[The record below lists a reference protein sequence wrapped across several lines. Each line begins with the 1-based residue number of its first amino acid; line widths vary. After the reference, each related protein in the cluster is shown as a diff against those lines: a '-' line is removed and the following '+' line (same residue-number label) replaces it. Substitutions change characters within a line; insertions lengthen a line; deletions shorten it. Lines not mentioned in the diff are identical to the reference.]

1 MFSVNGN
8 PIMQSEYNVLVELR
22 RQATFAGLNIF
33 KDIKESGNDL
43 MVTCPFHKG
52 GQERKPSFGIN
63 KSTMEAHCFTCGYS
77 GNLYDVI
84 SRIFGYDDRGQYGKS
99 WLSKNFVSITVEERK
114 PIELNLTR
122 KRIKNEVKTNY
133 VTEEELDRYRYTH
146 PYMYKRGLTDELI
159 SKFDIGYDAAT
170 ACITFPV
177 RDIRGNC
184 VFLARRSVNYKYF
197 NYPSGNTKGLYGIF
211 ELYQIKRFP
220 SKIYVCES
228 MLDALTLWS
237 HNVYACALN
246 GLGTSLQ
253 FKQLRDMPCRHFVL
267 ATDNDKAGMQAR
279 QHIRENL
286 SNKIITQVML
296 PNGRKDINECSWEE
310 IEALEEVF

>member
-22 RQATFAGLNIF
+22 RQATFAGLSIF

-122 KRIKNEVKTNY
+122 NRIKNELKTNY
-133 VTEEELDRYRYTH
+133 VTEEELDGYRYIH

-170 ACITFPV
+170 ACITIPV
-177 RDIRGNC
+177 RDISGNC
-184 VFLARRSVNYKYF
+184 VFVARRSVNYKFF
-197 NYPSGNTKGLYGIF
+197 NYPKSVDKPVYAAYLFVGKD
-211 ELYQIKRFP
+211 YQYAVI
-220 SKIYVCES
+220 CES
-228 MLDALTLWS
+228 VFNALTCWKF
-237 HNVYACALN
+237 NIPAVAL
-246 GLGTSLQ
+246 LGTGTKEQYKILNELPVR
-253 FKQLRDMPCRHFVL
+253 KYIL
-267 ATDNDKAGMQAR
+267 ATDPDAAGRRAAEKLR
-279 QHIRENL
+279 KNL
-286 SNKIITQVML
+286 SRSKVITEYVI
-296 PNGRKDINECSWEE
+296 PEGKDLNDLDKEVLNLRE
-310 IEALEEVF
+310 IY

>member
-1 MFSVNGN
+1 MFSVNDN

-22 RQATFAGLNIF
+22 RQATFAGLSIF

-122 KRIKNEVKTNY
+122 NRIKNELKTNY
-133 VTEEELDRYRYTH
+133 VTEEELDRYRYVH

-170 ACITFPV
+170 ACITIPV
-177 RDIRGNC
+177 RDISGNC
-184 VFLARRSVNYKYF
+184 VFVARRSVNYKFF
-197 NYPSGNTKGLYGIF
+197 NYPKDVDKPVYAAYLFVGKD
-211 ELYQIKRFP
+211 YQYAVI
-220 SKIYVCES
+220 CES
-228 MLDALTLWS
+228 VFNALTCWKF
-237 HNVYACALN
+237 NIPAVAL
-246 GLGTSLQ
+246 LGTGTKEQYKILNELPVR
-253 FKQLRDMPCRHFVL
+253 KYIL
-267 ATDNDKAGMQAR
+267 ATDPDAAGRRAAEKLR
-279 QHIRENL
+279 KNL
-286 SNKIITQVML
+286 SRSKVITEYVI
-296 PNGRKDINECSWEE
+296 PEGKDLNDLDKEVLNLKE
-310 IEALEEVF
+310 IY

>member
-22 RQATFAGLNIF
+22 RQATFAGLSIF

-122 KRIKNEVKTNY
+122 NRIKNELKTKY
-133 VTEEELDRYRYTH
+133 VTEEELDRYRYIH

-170 ACITFPV
+170 ACITIPV
-177 RDIRGNC
+177 RDISGNC
-184 VFLARRSVNYKYF
+184 VFVARRSVIQKF
-197 NYPSGNTKGLYGIF
+197 FSYPKGVDKPVYAAYLF
-211 ELYQIKRFP
+211 VEKAYQYAVI
-220 SKIYVCES
+220 CES
-228 MLDALTLWS
+228 VFNALTCWKF
-237 HNVYACALN
+237 NIPAVAL
-246 GLGTSLQ
+246 LGTGTKEQYKILNELPVR
-253 FKQLRDMPCRHFVL
+253 KYIL
-267 ATDNDKAGMQAR
+267 ATDPDAAGRRAAEKLR
-279 QHIRENL
+279 KNL
-286 SNKIITQVML
+286 SRSKVITEYVI
-296 PNGRKDINECSWEE
+296 PEGKDLNDLDKEVLNLRE
-310 IEALEEVF
+310 IY